1 MFHKLVMK
9 ISNNIVWGN
18 LEKKYTGLAENAK
31 YEMTITVWRTLETKV
46 WRTLEASSMSGIITD
61 GSKFSGLVQEF
72 HSYFVKMLL
81 LKALRC
87 LFIDSKR
94 LLSGSTRFTAFASF
108 ENESVARY
116 LSTSEESSDS
126 VLDK

>member
-31 YEMTITVWRTLETKV
+31 YEMTITVWRTLETI
-46 WRTLEASSMSGIITD
+46 TTSCIITD

>member
-1 MFHKLVMK
+1 
-9 ISNNIVWGN
+9 
-18 LEKKYTGLAENAK
+18 
-31 YEMTITVWRTLETKV
+31 
-46 WRTLEASSMSGIITD
+46 MSCINTD

-72 HSYFVKMLL
+72 HSYFLKML

-126 VLDK
+126 VVDK

>member
-1 MFHKLVMK
+1 
-9 ISNNIVWGN
+9 
-18 LEKKYTGLAENAK
+18 
-31 YEMTITVWRTLETKV
+31 
-46 WRTLEASSMSGIITD
+46 MSCINTD

>member
-31 YEMTITVWRTLETKV
+31 YEMTITVWRTLE
-46 WRTLEASSMSGIITD
+46 AISISCI
-61 GSKFSGLVQEF
+61 KFSGLVQEF